1 MFWKMASD
9 FQGQIQCQRI
19 LNVQG
24 FLTVSPLELGREK
37 AELALCL
44 GIPAQPSLA
53 LIFHHVPLLLVYV
66 LPWSLY

>member
-1 MFWKMASD
+1 MASG
-9 FQGQIQCQRI
+9 FQGQIQCQGI
-19 LNVQG
+19 LNVQR

-53 LIFHHVPLLLVYV
+53 PVFPRVPLLLVRV
-66 LPWSLY
+66 LP